1 MSKNAIKI
9 YKQNE
14 RYRFTPYYIYKEK
27 ANVFL
32 FHFAYILIAVLLHGN
47 SYPFAMQFQCFCNLK
62 SMLLY

>member
-1 MSKNAIKI
+1 MTKNAIKI

-14 RYRFTPYYIYKEK
+14 RFQFTPYYIYKEK

-47 SYPFAMQFQCFCNLK
+47 SYPFTM
-62 SMLLY
+62 